1 MSERRELPIRRSR
14 SEPGRVFVEL
24 SKKGDKQHDGRSR
37 RAGCQTRTVHGDIDT
52 VERFCSGDEQAV
64 REVYQRYGRLV
75 FTVAMRVLADR
86 HLAEDA
92 TQQTF
97 LQAWRAASEFDSSRD
112 LAPWLAT
119 IARRVAIDMQRRS
132 ARRPATS
139 IETAD
144 ASNPALVSLPPSPEA
159 IWETWQ
165 VRTAIDELEPGERD
179 IVRLQHL
186 DGFTHSEIA
195 ERLGMPVGTVKSRS
209 FRAHTRLATR
219 LRHLRDPIG
228 EAEGT
233 LP

>member
-1 MSERRELPIRRSR
+1 VP
-14 SEPGRVFVEL
+14 
-24 SKKGDKQHDGRSR
+24 
-37 RAGCQTRTVHGDIDT
+37 GDIDT
-52 VERFCSGDEQAV
+52 VERFRTGDEAAV
-64 REVYQRYGRLV
+64 REVYEQYGRLV
-75 FTVAMRVLADR
+75 FTVALRALGDR

-97 LQAWRAASEFDSSRD
+97 VQAWRAAAQFEPNRE

-119 IARRVAIDMQRRS
+119 IARRVAIDMLRRS

-139 IETAD
+139 IEVANVAD
-144 ASNPALVSLPPSPEA
+144 SALVTMPPSAES

-165 VRTAIDELEPGERD
+165 VRTAIDELDPGERD

-195 ERLGMPVGTVKSRS
+195 ERLGVPVGTVKSRS

-219 LRHLRDPIG
+219 LRHLRDPNG
-228 EAEGT
+228 GADG
-233 LP
+233 P